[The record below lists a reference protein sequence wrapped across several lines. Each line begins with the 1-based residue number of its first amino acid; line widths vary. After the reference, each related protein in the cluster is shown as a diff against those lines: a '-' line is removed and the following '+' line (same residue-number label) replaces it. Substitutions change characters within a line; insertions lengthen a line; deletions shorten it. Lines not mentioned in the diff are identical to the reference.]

1 MSNENVKEQ
10 LIDTTVQ
17 LLKKSG
23 KPGKITARA
32 IAETAEVNLAMIN
45 YYFKSKDELMSIAVD
60 KIISDSAK
68 SVQTAQNKEQSP
80 KERLTEFLTVTS
92 DITFEYAELTRPVIP
107 YLILEGEIDLPYQIL
122 PYVKDCFCGEKS
134 DAECRTIAFQL
145 VSFMQIT
152 FYRAEDYKKFSG
164 IDLNVQSQRH
174 QLYQMI
180 INSLI
185 AGGKGAE
192 PC

>member
-122 PYVKDCFCGEKS
+122 PYVKDCFRGEKS

-185 AGGKGAE
+185 ADGKGAE